1 MNNIYI
7 YQNNFISLLNLIKYL
22 LKNKIKPFDIKDEF
36 YNRSMLDNL
45 IYLNIE
51 DDNILE
57 FIKYIGNINLK
68 IIYYVYLSTTENKE
82 LIIYYY
88 ILNTFK
94 YHEKTIYMRNLNCVS
109 KSLKIYNHVKRES
122 HRFKGFTRFRQIN
135 NKILY
140 AEINPD
146 NNIIEIVS
154 NHFKE
159 RLKYEYWIIK
169 DVNRNILSLYNK
181 KDYVLVSGNDIK
193 LLELNNSKEEVEI
206 QKLWQEFYKTIGIK
220 ERKNDRCRMNFMPK
234 KYWKYILEV
243 KEE

>member
-7 YQNNFISLLNLIKYL
+7 YKNEFISLLNLIKYL
-22 LKNKIKPFDIKDEF
+22 LINKIKPYNIKDEF
-36 YNRSMLDNL
+36 YNKSLLDNL
-45 IYLNIE
+45 IYLNIL
-51 DDNILE
+51 DDNIYE
-57 FIKYIGNINLK
+57 FIKLIGNVNFK
-68 IIYYVYLSTTENKE
+68 IIYYVYLSNEENKE

-135 NKILY
+135 NNVLY

-146 NNIIEIVS
+146 NNIIELLSV
-154 NHFKE
+154 HFKE
-159 RLKYEYWIIK
+159 RLKHEYWIIK

-181 KDYVLVSGNDIK
+181 KDYEIISGEKIK
-193 LLELNNSKEEVEI
+193 LLETNNSKEELEI
-206 QKLWQEFYKTIGIK
+206 EELWQEFYNTIGIR
-220 ERKNDRCRMNFMPK
+220 ERKSDRCRMNFMPK
-234 KYWKYILEV
+234 KYWEYILEV
-243 KEE
+243 SK

>member
-7 YQNNFISLLNLIKYL
+7 YKNNFISLLNLIKYL
-22 LKNKIKPFDIKDEF
+22 LKNKIKPFNIKDEY
-36 YNRSMLDNL
+36 YNSSLLDNL

-51 DDNILE
+51 NNNLYE
-57 FIKYIGNINLK
+57 FIKFIGNINFK
-68 IIYYVYLSTTENKE
+68 IIYYIYLSNEENKE

-94 YHEKTIYMRNLNCVS
+94 YREKTIYMRNLNCVN
-109 KSLKIYNHVKRES
+109 KALKIYHHVKRES
-122 HRFKGFTRFRQIN
+122 HRFKGFTRFREIN
-135 NKILY
+135 NNVLY
-140 AEINPD
+140 AEINPE
-146 NNIIEIVS
+146 NNVIELIS

-159 RLKYEYWIIK
+159 RLKQEYWIIK

-181 KDYVLVSGNDIK
+181 KDYEIIKGEDVK
-193 LLELNNSKEEVEI
+193 LLEITVSKEEKEI
-206 QKLWQEFYKTIGIK
+206 EELWQEFYKTIGIK

-243 KEE
+243 NEK